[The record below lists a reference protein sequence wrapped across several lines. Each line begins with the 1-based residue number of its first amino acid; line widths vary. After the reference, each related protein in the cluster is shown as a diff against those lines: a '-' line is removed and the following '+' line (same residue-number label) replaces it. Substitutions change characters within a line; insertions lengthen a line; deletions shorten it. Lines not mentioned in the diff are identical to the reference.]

1 MNGYNFSCMAGL
13 FTAMFGWRWSSYMML
28 MERDGRV
35 GKMLWQSGAILLM
48 AVFLGLVVN
57 QIRPDGLHLLAG
69 WSPKDP
75 LTSQTGEVLSVSL
88 DQAHKMF
95 ADRAAVFIDARSP
108 DLYMQGHIP
117 GARNLPWYE
126 FDEYFDVVM
135 SDIPFDA
142 LIISYCE
149 GTRCLSGKELAVE
162 LFFRGYENVR
172 VLASD
177 WKLLSGKQLPAGVS
191 PPKVSD
197 AQDVK

>member
-1 MNGYNFSCMAGL
+1 
-13 FTAMFGWRWSSYMML
+13 MMH
-28 MERDGRV
+28 MERGSRV
-35 GKMLWQSGAILLM
+35 WNKMLWQSGAIFLL
-48 AVFLGLVVN
+48 AVVLGILIN
-57 QIRPDGLHLLAG
+57 QIRQDGLHLFAG

-75 LTSQTGEVLSVSL
+75 LTSQTGEDLSISL
-88 DQAHKMF
+88 DQARKMF
-95 ADRAAVFIDARSP
+95 ADRAAVFLDARSP

-135 SDIPFDA
+135 SDIPLDA

-149 GTRCLSGKELAVE
+149 GESCLSGKELAVE

-172 VLASD
+172 ILASD
-177 WKLLSGKQLPAGVS
+177 WKLLSGEQIPFGVS
-191 PPKVSD
+191 SPKASD